1 MSAAAFRLAA
11 KDLAVEWRTRE
22 LLDAALLGALALTVV
37 AGVSLAAVPE
47 TPERAAAVLWTG
59 VVVASLVPLA
69 RSFTGEV
76 DRGTLEVL
84 LALPVDRGA
93 VLLGKVLS
101 NLVVTLAAAAV
112 VLLGYA
118 LLFGGTLDGWPG
130 LVPTVLLGALGL
142 SVAGSV
148 LASIAAQ
155 ARGREALLP
164 VLLFPLLLPVLLS
177 AIPASIHALRGD
189 GPARFAGELQ
199 LLVGYDVLLLVA
211 AVLLFEHVV
220 EG

>member
-1 MSAAAFRLAA
+1 MNAVRLAA
-11 KDLAVEWRTRE
+11 KDLTLEWRTRE
-22 LLDAALLGALALTVV
+22 LLDAALLGALALAVI

-47 TPERAAAVLWTG
+47 SPERTAAVLWTG

-101 NLVVTLAAAAV
+101 NLLVTLAAAAA
-112 VLLGYA
+112 VLLA
-118 LLFGGTLDGWPG
+118 HLLLFGGALAGWPG
-130 LVPTVLLGALGL
+130 LVPTVLLGALGI

-189 GPARFAGELQ
+189 GIGQFAGELQ
-199 LLVGYDVLLLVA
+199 LLVGYDLVFLA
-211 AVLLFEHVV
+211 AAWVLFESIV